1 MNKRIISES
10 KVRSIV
16 RNELKNYLVQ
26 EGILDN
32 LKAIG
37 SDIKDTFNK
46 ARQQSVFRKS
56 TTSGSL
62 LTDLNYLQVV
72 NADSIANLVDQL
84 STTSEVNSTDPL
96 KILDQLEILI
106 SQKVQKQ
113 NQDLTLEGSSV
124 RSIRRREE
132 RRAAGTASATPT
144 TPAPSPTDIETLTKL
159 YRISA
164 SRETDLFNEL
174 KGQKP
179 DQIDLKT
186 KGQYIEYAI
195 CKMII
200 QNLINPALGT
210 DILSKNQIAKINN
223 IISIVKAAFEKASKP
238 PVPVAAAPT

>member
-26 EGILDN
+26 EGILDT
-32 LKAIG
+32 LKT
-37 SDIKDTFNK
+37 DIKDTFNK

-56 TTSGSL
+56 ATSGPL

-113 NQDLTLEGSSV
+113 NQDLTLDEG
-124 RSIRRREE
+124 RFRW
-132 RRAAGTASATPT
+132 
-144 TPAPSPTDIETLTKL
+144 APP
-159 YRISA
+159 
-164 SRETDLFNEL
+164 
-174 KGQKP
+174 
-179 DQIDLKT
+179 
-186 KGQYIEYAI
+186 
-195 CKMII
+195 
-200 QNLINPALGT
+200 
-210 DILSKNQIAKINN
+210 
-223 IISIVKAAFEKASKP
+223 
-238 PVPVAAAPT
+238 AAAPAAAPAPPPAPPAPPPAPPAPPAAPPNSILGNLPPL